1 MKLRIFILVV
11 LLLVLSCVLQAAT
24 IKERVADYAALKA
37 ANDAEYKQVI
47 NGVGAAML
55 TKARAQVETAV
66 QIRVDA
72 KAACDGD
79 PNLNWAQE
87 QVVLGLVDQYMSYED
102 TLIKVQMLN
111 AFEKII
117 EIMRAEMNDEYGS
130 KGLEKRRQ
138 MAMIMQM
145 LAVCVEQELKREEP
159 AE

>member
-1 MKLRIFILVV
+1 MNCRLRITMF
-11 LLLVLSCVLQAAT
+11 LVLITACLLQAAT
-24 IKERVADYAALKA
+24 IKERVETYAQLKA

-66 QIRVDA
+66 QIRLDA
-72 KAACDGD
+72 KAACDAN
-79 PNLNWAQE
+79 PELNWAQE
-87 QVVLGLVDQYMSYED
+87 QVALGLVDQYMSYED
-102 TLIKVQMLN
+102 TLIKAQMLN

-117 EIMRAEMNDEYGS
+117 EIVRAEMNDEYGA
-130 KGLEKRRQ
+130 KGLEKRKQ

-145 LAVCVEQELKREEP
+145 LAVCVEQELKREEQ